1 MCAVFAMQIQAIV
14 VGWQVYE
21 ITRDPMSLAY
31 VGLAQFIPMVLL
43 LPYAGDI
50 VDRFNRKTVLAISW
64 LVLALSSAMLL
75 WLSYAENVNIY
86 GFYVVLLVLG
96 SGRAFTGPA
105 LQSLLPQIMPHDRLA
120 QALATNSMLMK
131 VAAITGPVLGGL
143 LYAYVGGLTY
153 AVCCACMLFAIFLLV
168 FVPILYSKQ
177 HEAPATESTNV
188 FQRFSEGIRFIWK
201 NPIILGTITLDLF
214 AVLLGG
220 VVALLPIYAQ
230 EVLHVDSTGLGLLR
244 SAMAIGEIGTGLY
257 LSRRPFNR
265 HVGKVMFTAVAVFGI
280 ANLVFAFST
289 TDGEILAAKAAEKF
303 GLPFTLSTMSV
314 CSIEDVAANTTQPFW
329 FQLYVMKDRDFM
341 RRLIGRA
348 KDAGCSALVLTL
360 DLQVMGQRHKDIKNG
375 LSTPPKPTLLNI
387 LDLALRPEWCWHMS
401 KTKRRS
407 FGNIVGHVTGVA
419 DMTSLASWTAESVR
433 PTTKLER
440 YRLD

>member
-75 WLSYAENVNIY
+75 WLSYTENVNIY

-96 SGRAFTGPA
+96 SGRAFMGPA
-105 LQSLLPQIMPHDRLA
+105 LQSLLPQIMPRERLA

-131 VAAITGPVLGGL
+131 VAAITGPVLGGV

-188 FQRFSEGIRFIWK
+188 VQRFSEGIRFIWK

-257 LSRRPFNR
+257 LSRYPFNR
-265 HVGKVMFTAVAVFGI
+265 HVGKIMFSAVAIFGL

-289 TDGEILAAKAAEKF
+289 SF
-303 GLPFTLSTMSV
+303 WLSF
-314 CSIEDVAANTTQPFW
+314 A
-329 FQLYVMKDRDFM
+329 
-341 RRLIGRA
+341 
-348 KDAGCSALVLTL
+348 ALVVAGAGDMISVYIRQALV
-360 DLQVMGQRHKDIKNG
+360 QF
-375 LSTPPKPTLLNI
+375 STPDYLRGRVNAVNMLFISSSNELGSFRAGTSAALLGAVPAAVLGSLCTIGVVAGMAWRFKP
-387 LDLALRPEWCWHMS
+387 LRKVDKFENAAHL
-401 KTKRRS
+401 K
-407 FGNIVGHVTGVA
+407 
-419 DMTSLASWTAESVR
+419 
-433 PTTKLER
+433 
-440 YRLD
+440 